1 MNVGESKFRTIL
13 SKPIFIL
20 LNDPNKG
27 NLGLTG
33 RSHDEKYWRICYTSD
48 DAPLSYYLYD
58 RQKPSTKF
66 LFTQRKQL
74 ENRKLAKMHPVWIKA
89 HDGLDL
95 LGYYSLPPG
104 TDNQT
109 LGIPDKPLPLV
120 FIPHGGPWGR
130 DYWSFHVWHQ
140 WPANRGYAVLSIN
153 FRASTEFGKSFV
165 NSGNLEWGGKIIGD
179 QQDAVQWAVNAG
191 IADPSH
197 LAVFGISF
205 GGYSALAGLTFT
217 PELFACGIDLV
228 GPANLVTLIQTL
240 PPN

>member
-1 MNVGESKFRTIL
+1 
-13 SKPIFIL
+13 
-20 LNDPNKG
+20 
-27 NLGLTG
+27 
-33 RSHDEKYWRICYTSD
+33 
-48 DAPLSYYLYD
+48 
-58 RQKPSTKF
+58 
-66 LFTQRKQL
+66 
-74 ENRKLAKMHPVWIKA
+74 MHPVWIKA

-130 DYWSFHVWHQ
+130 DYWGFHVWHQ

-240 PPN
+240 PPNWEAIRRLYTERVGDPESKEGRTLLKKHSPINYVDRICKPLLVGQGANDP